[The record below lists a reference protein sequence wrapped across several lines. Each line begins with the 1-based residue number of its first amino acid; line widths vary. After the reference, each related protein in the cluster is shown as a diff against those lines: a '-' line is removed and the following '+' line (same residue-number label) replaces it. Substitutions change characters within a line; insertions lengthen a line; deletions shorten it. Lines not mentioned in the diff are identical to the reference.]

1 MGESQREESV
11 WKKLGKR
18 KVKGG
23 KDNKKG
29 ARTYKVA
36 GLIKKICEECVHS
49 RTFKTSF
56 LLQGVTDI
64 IFFTWLVTLYLYCW
78 LKIFA
83 ICIICLKSSYFEY

>member
-23 KDNKKG
+23 KDNKKS

-36 GLIKKICEECVHS
+36 GLIKKYARSVSIAE
-49 RTFKTSF
+49 
-56 LLQGVTDI
+56 LLKPPFCYRELQI
-64 IFFTWLVTLYLYCW
+64 LFFSLD
-78 LKIFA
+78 
-83 ICIICLKSSYFEY
+83 